1 MKHKLKIGS
10 TYELKNAGIDFLCP
24 NCERKVRAHY
34 VIQNEYSSEFGNKRF
49 KDIALICPSCGTIN
63 QKDIETGEFL
73 RNPLPLKQTLEK
85 LPEDVERVFSQAKD
99 CYRVGAYDAVTML
112 LRKLIMHI
120 GVTEGLDEGKSFNYY
135 VGELH
140 KNGLIPPK
148 SKGYI
153 DKIRESGN
161 EINHEITYETKENA
175 DDLLRIT
182 EVLLL
187 NAYEYADD
195 NTQQ

>member
-1 MKHKLKIGS
+1 MHLV
-10 TYELKNAGIDFLCP
+10 A
-24 NCERKVRAHY
+24 V
-34 VIQNEYSSEFGNKRF
+34 
-49 KDIALICPSCGTIN
+49 ICPSCGAIN

-85 LPEDVERVFSQAKD
+85 LPEDVERIFNEAKE
-99 CYRVGAYDAVTML
+99 CYRVGAYNAVTML

-120 GVTEGLDEGKSFNYY
+120 GVTEGLEEGKSFNYY